1 MQQKLEALVREVREK
16 NEVLNFLSESD
27 ALTGSLNRRGF
38 MEKAVQMNRENAGK
52 EMLILF
58 ADLDHLK
65 EINDSFGH
73 IEGDFAIRRCAEIL
87 KSAVGENGV
96 TGRIG
101 GDEFCA
107 MIPGNEDDG
116 QRIRE
121 QIRRESDEF
130 NCDSD
135 KPYYVELSVG
145 YHVVRCGSELVIS
158 DVLKD
163 ADKALYEEKKKRRK
177 SVKKHFEQK
186 K

>member
-1 MQQKLEALVREVREK
+1 M
-16 NEVLNFLSESD
+16 S
-27 ALTGSLNRRGF
+27 
-38 MEKAVQMNRENAGK
+38 
-52 EMLILF
+52 
-58 ADLDHLK
+58 
-65 EINDSFGH
+65 
-73 IEGDFAIRRCAEIL
+73 
-87 KSAVGENGV
+87 
-96 TGRIG
+96 RIAYIW
-101 GDEFCA
+101 DQT
-107 MIPGNEDDG
+107 IPGNEDDG

-121 QIRRESDEF
+121 QIRRESNEF